1 MTAATEAITRLV
13 PEDRRGEAMGW
24 QGTAYTIG
32 AAASAPLIG
41 SSIDGVGAWGG
52 FVVGGAIATVV
63 ALASYGGQ
71 QARRL
76 GTERMRQLVR

>member
-1 MTAATEAITRLV
+1 TRLV
-13 PEDRRGEAMGW
+13 PETRRGEAMGW
-24 QGTAYTIG
+24 QGTAYTLG
-32 AAASAPLIG
+32 AATSAPLIG

-71 QARRL
+71 RRRL
-76 GTERMRQLVR
+76 ETEPSPQLVR